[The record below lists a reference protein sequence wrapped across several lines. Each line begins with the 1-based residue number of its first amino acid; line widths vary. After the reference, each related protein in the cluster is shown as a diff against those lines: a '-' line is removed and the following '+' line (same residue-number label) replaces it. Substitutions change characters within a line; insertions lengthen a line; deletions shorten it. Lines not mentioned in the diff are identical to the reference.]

1 LGIQEALDWIIY
13 SGSGYAPEA
22 KMQTVGF
29 KTHALIF
36 NLADIILICFILLFK
51 FIVISILK
59 NCLNEKKQHID
70 FFKKEA

>member
-1 LGIQEALDWIIY
+1 
-13 SGSGYAPEA
+13 
-22 KMQTVGF
+22 MQTVGF

-51 FIVISILK
+51 FIVISVLK
-59 NCLNEKKQHID
+59 KCFNEKKHHID